1 MVGAGS
7 SQCRLAGCAAA
18 AAILGVLLS
27 APVVGQEIERSAQ
40 RPSMALGAADTVSR
54 IAGMPDDPNTRLLGP
69 LVSEDCGISAEPI
82 YTGEVFTNARGG
94 ISTRNATKYQAL
106 LDLPLTVE
114 FEKAGLPLAGRFF
127 MLGQNTHGQ
136 GLTEEFIGDT
146 QVISNIDSGRNVM
159 QVSEYWWEFDLLDD
173 CLSVRLGKQ
182 DVNTEFLVMDLASDF
197 IHSSFGLSPSAGF
210 PSYPNPSMAAL
221 LFAQLQES
229 LRVKVG
235 VWDALADGRTWGFSG
250 NDINYVF
257 GEVEYKYSLMD
268 GRLPG
273 GLDVGVG
280 YVSGGEA
287 NGTQYPSGSGCYLQ
301 IEQLVY
307 RENPCEEDDAQ
318 GLGVFAS
325 YFPRFSGGEFP
336 ITAIWSDLVA
346 GVVYEGPLCGRDDDA
361 MGAGVSWAKLNESGT
376 LQETAIE
383 LFYRVQVTPA
393 MAVQPDVQYI
403 VSPSGIYRDALAVGM
418 RFQILL

>member
-1 MVGAGS
+1 
-7 SQCRLAGCAAA
+7 
-18 AAILGVLLS
+18 
-27 APVVGQEIERSAQ
+27 
-40 RPSMALGAADTVSR
+40 
-54 IAGMPDDPNTRLLGP
+54 
-69 LVSEDCGISAEPI
+69 
-82 YTGEVFTNARGG
+82 
-94 ISTRNATKYQAL
+94 
-106 LDLPLTVE
+106 
-114 FEKAGLPLAGRFF
+114 
-127 MLGQNTHGQ
+127 
-136 GLTEEFIGDT
+136 
-146 QVISNIDSGRNVM
+146 
-159 QVSEYWWEFDLLDD
+159 
-173 CLSVRLGKQ
+173 
-182 DVNTEFLVMDLASDF
+182 VMDLASDF